1 MKKTTFNL
9 ISIAVCILFFSC
21 KDDLSTGNSSVT
33 SGGSLTGKIVNY
45 VPNSIDSLSAVMIH
59 PVGSGKVSTKGDFS
73 IGLTVMQLIW
83 ERKLSGVIM
92 SDTTAMVAPVQN
104 INSFLNSNP
113 TGELIKCNYTNNS
126 VTKVGMAYST
136 FIYINKSLTMNGTH
150 VDTTTDG
157 VKTETYNTFYNM
169 TFTIGWNEV
178 VTKITAYSSTS
189 NCETL
194 SVSLTNNITSDL
206 QWRYFK
212 SDYSN
217 IRGELPGQVKAV
229 MIFSLK

>member
-1 MKKTTFNL
+1 MIKTTFKFIL
-9 ISIAVCILFFSC
+9 LAVCITFFSC
-21 KDDLSTGNSSVT
+21 QKDDLSTGSSSVT
-33 SGGSLTGKIVNY
+33 SGGSLSGKIVNY

-59 PVGSGKVSTKGDFS
+59 PVGSGKVSPKGEFS

-92 SDTTAMVAPVQN
+92 SDTTAFVAPVQN

-113 TGELIKCNYTNNS
+113 NGELIKCNYTNDTIS
-126 VTKVGMAYST
+126 KVGMAYST
-136 FIYINKSLTMNGTH
+136 YIYLNKPLTMNGTH
-150 VDTTTDG
+150 VETTTDG
-157 VKTETYNTFYNM
+157 VKTETSSTFYNVA
-169 TFTIGWNEV
+169 FTIGWNEV

-189 NCETL
+189 TGETL

-217 IRGELPGQVKAV
+217 IRGVKAV
-229 MIFSLK
+229 KIFSLR